1 MRHQGYSTMRFE
13 PHQVQTAVASIC
25 PEIQLRV
32 SSAAPVTSER
42 ALWWDLSSCIL
53 SSQVPYSLATA
64 AADSLD
70 HKGLLHDKVRHDQVE
85 APIFNVLSKPLSV
98 KGTRRKYR
106 FPAAKASQ
114 LATTYQRIRSEADSL
129 ATLLDSFATASEA
142 RQWLI
147 ENAPGLGPKQASM
160 FLRNVGVSYD
170 LAILDRHV
178 LDYMEL
184 VGLRA
189 PSARTVLSLP
199 SYIDTEDL
207 LRDHAADTR
216 CPVGILDWAIWI
228 VMRVVKQPEENLA

>member
-1 MRHQGYSTMRFE
+1 MRHQGYSTMRCE
-13 PHQVQTAVASIC
+13 AHLVQAAVVSIC

-32 SSAAPVTSER
+32 SSATPVSSER
-42 ALWWDLSSCIL
+42 ALWWELSSCIL

-64 AADSLD
+64 AADALD
-70 HKGLLHDKVRHDQVE
+70 HKGLLYNQVRHDQIE
-85 APIFNVLSKPLSV
+85 ELIFNVLSKPLSV
-98 KGTRRKYR
+98 EGTRRKYR
-106 FPAAKASQ
+106 FPAAKAGQ
-114 LATTYQRIRSEADSL
+114 LATTYQRIRNEADCL
-129 ATLLDSFATASEA
+129 VNLLDRFATAPEA
-142 RQWLI
+142 RRWLI

-160 FLRNVGVSYD
+160 FLRNIGVSYD

-189 PSARTVLSLP
+189 PRARTVLSLP

-207 LRDHAADTR
+207 LRDHAADTQ

-228 VMRVVKQPEENLA
+228 VMRVVKQREENLA